1 MDREKIAAFYDDEVK
16 VACEKY
22 CLDKAFYLRAMSTE
36 SALSWRAR
44 RAAKFLAHL
53 GKGTLRRAG
62 ARLAVKPRAGAGA
75 QQRGVTSLQV
85 CFAGTGYKLRC
96 PHAPSAKAS
105 PSLGVPDVDTR

>member
-62 ARLAVKPRAGAGA
+62 ARLAVKPRAGA